1 MNKRFWT
8 LLLLT
13 LLLSLTLGC
22 GVCGLV
28 GGETEESSE
37 TEEIEPV
44 EEAEPVEESEP
55 VEQDEETEQDDE
67 TEQDISISSVVGG
80 LQELDSY
87 RSHMRMV
94 FEGSEGDEDEQWGL
108 EMDMEYVREPF
119 AQRIV
124 IQGGNVGIVEGG
136 SMESVQI
143 GDQQYA
149 VFGDQCITSSN
160 DDGGAMDAELF
171 ELDDMMGGLDN
182 ASRVMPDETVNG
194 ILCRHYEFDETAI
207 AWTVLTEASGE
218 VWIAVDGDYV
228 VKYTMVAEGQDPASQ
243 QQGHV
248 EWEYEV
254 SDVNVPISIEPPAG
268 CADAGSEFPIMPDA
282 TSMNT
287 FGGMVSYQSA
297 STFDDVV
304 AFYQDQMAAEG
315 WTNTGDGLI
324 SAGTAMLN
332 FTRDGDSAAVTIT
345 GADGTVSVIIMSE

>member
-1 MNKRFWT
+1 
-8 LLLLT
+8 
-13 LLLSLTLGC
+13 
-22 GVCGLV
+22 
-28 GGETEESSE
+28 
-37 TEEIEPV
+37 
-44 EEAEPVEESEP
+44 
-55 VEQDEETEQDDE
+55 
-67 TEQDISISSVVGG
+67 
-80 LQELDSY
+80 
-87 RSHMRMV
+87 
-94 FEGSEGDEDEQWGL
+94 
-108 EMDMEYVREPF
+108 
-119 AQRIV
+119 
-124 IQGGNVGIVEGG
+124 
-136 SMESVQI
+136 
-143 GDQQYA
+143 
-149 VFGDQCITSSN
+149 
-160 DDGGAMDAELF
+160 
-171 ELDDMMGGLDN
+171 
-182 ASRVMPDETVNG
+182 
-194 ILCRHYEFDETAI
+194 
-207 AWTVLTEASGE
+207 
-218 VWIAVDGDYV
+218 
-228 VKYTMVAEGQDPASQ
+228 MVAEGQDPASQ